1 MSECCNENL
10 DEALESK
17 KNVCGLIENQTRDNP
32 KLELIDE
39 EVTEPSK
46 NPLHWIQ
53 ISVQNEPKEC
63 IKDIISK
70 KHYICSKCNFKVPK
84 STKAELL
91 VLLFENSHPEDDDG
105 IVELTPE
112 LIKKKFQVFLRTRN
126 QL

>member
-1 MSECCNENL
+1 MSECCNEYL

-53 ISVQNEPKEC
+53 ISVQNEPKEY
-63 IKDIISK
+63 IKDIISL
-70 KHYICSKCNFKVPK
+70 FKLQFQSAKINK
-84 STKAELL
+84 SRAFSFT
-91 VLLFENSHPEDDDG
+91 
-105 IVELTPE
+105 
-112 LIKKKFQVFLRTRN
+112 FQK
-126 QL
+126 